1 MDIGTARE
9 GSALQAPAKTALLPP
24 EPADNYLG
32 ISSLRT
38 TGATPTMTL
47 TRRRLTLALLA
58 AALATPALAQGVSA
72 SDQALVGRAVAY
84 LQGMGEARARFVQTD
99 ARGMNTQGTVY
110 LKRPG
115 KARFA
120 YDPPS
125 GLLVV
130 SNGSTVSVAD
140 SRLKT
145 FDAYPLMAT
154 PLSLFLAKTIRLD
167 RGVQVTRVARMSDGF
182 SITARDLKKQTA
194 GEITLIFTDAPL
206 ALQGWSVTDAQGR
219 ATRVAL
225 SGLQPAP
232 GLDPS
237 LFVLKDPRPKNVGRG
252 KM

>member
-1 MDIGTARE
+1 MSE
-9 GSALQAPAKTALLPP
+9 AK
-24 EPADNYLG
+24 
-32 ISSLRT
+32 
-38 TGATPTMTL
+38 
-47 TRRRLTLALLA
+47 
-58 AALATPALAQGVSA
+58 
-72 SDQALVGRAVAY
+72 
-84 LQGMGEARARFVQTD
+84 ARFVQTD
-99 ARGMNTQGTVY
+99 ARGASTQGTVW

-145 FDAYPLMAT
+145 FDAYPLMST

-167 RGVQVTRVARMSDGF
+167 RGVQVTRVARASDGF
-182 SITARDLKKQTA
+182 SITARDVRKETA
-194 GEITLIFTDAPL
+194 GQITLTFKDAPL
-206 ALQGWSVTDAQGR
+206 TLVGWSVTDAQGR

-225 SGLQPAP
+225 SGLAAAP
-232 GLDPS
+232 GLDPG
-237 LFVLKDPRPKNVGRG
+237 LFILKDPRPKNVGRG